1 MVSISM
7 KSYYVPLVYLIL
19 YIMSRNI
26 AVAEL
31 LVWRL
36 YHEQLQILPIILSN
50 SWKEMQTMKK
60 EIIVCKIIPIG
71 SVNS

>member
-1 MVSISM
+1 ML
-7 KSYYVPLVYLIL
+7 LVYKKYRIL
-19 YIMSRNI
+19 LLSRGI

-36 YHEQLQILPIILSN
+36 YHEQLKILPIIFGN

-60 EIIVCKIIPIG
+60 EIIVYKIISIG

>member
-1 MVSISM
+1 
-7 KSYYVPLVYLIL
+7 
-19 YIMSRNI
+19 MSRGI

-36 YHEQLQILPIILSN
+36 YHEEFKILPIIFCN
-50 SWKEMQTMKK
+50 FWKEMQTMKK
-60 EIIVCKIIPIG
+60 EIIVYKIISIG

>member
-1 MVSISM
+1 M

-26 AVAEL
+26 AVAEWL
-31 LVWRL
+31 AWRL
-36 YHEQLQILPIILSN
+36 YHEQLQILPIIFSN

-60 EIIVCKIIPIG
+60 EIIVYKIIPIG

>member
-1 MVSISM
+1 ML
-7 KSYYVPLVYLIL
+7 LVYKKYRIL
-19 YIMSRNI
+19 LLSRGI

-36 YHEQLQILPIILSN
+36 YHEKLKILPKIFGN

-60 EIIVCKIIPIG
+60 EIIVYKIISIG

>member
-1 MVSISM
+1 M

-19 YIMSRNI
+19 DIMSRN
-26 AVAEL
+26 AVVEW

-36 YHEQLQILPIILSN
+36 YHEQLKILPIIFGN

-60 EIIVCKIIPIG
+60 EIIVYKIIPIG

>member
-1 MVSISM
+1 M

-19 YIMSRNI
+19 DIKCRN
-26 AVAEL
+26 AVAEWL
-31 LVWRL
+31 LWRL
-36 YHEQLQILPIILSN
+36 YHEQLKILPIIFGN

-60 EIIVCKIIPIG
+60 EIIVYKIIPIG